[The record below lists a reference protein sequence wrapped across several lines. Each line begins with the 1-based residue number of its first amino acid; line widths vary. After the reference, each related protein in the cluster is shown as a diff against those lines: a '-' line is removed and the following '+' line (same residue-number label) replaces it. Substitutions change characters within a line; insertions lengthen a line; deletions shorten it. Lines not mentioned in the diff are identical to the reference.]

1 MKKQIRAIAAVA
13 AATILLTGCA
23 AHQQNNASEQTPTTQ
38 TKSSTASSV
47 STETTPAGE
56 NWSLLDHLP
65 EWSDGTV
72 TPTVIADPSSGIP
85 FGENPLN
92 DIKKPVEMNSGDYKI
107 LSGSSMWERH
117 QAAGEEPSGD
127 YVTAFYPLE
136 VYAKNGDVYVIAAEF
151 DADKKD
157 MYYINNAPIKGNI
170 LPIPTEHLED
180 FKLATV
186 GQNIC
191 PYYLSVNSRTPAGET
206 IGAVISG
213 ILAVLFA
220 VSGIALLASTKRKE
234 G

>member
-1 MKKQIRAIAAVA
+1 MQSKLKIIPLAILMFAVA
-13 AATILLTGCA
+13 VLFAVVPILSFQQEKRTDLT
-23 AHQQNNASEQTPTTQ
+23 
-38 TKSSTASSV
+38 
-47 STETTPAGE
+47 
-56 NWSLLDHLP
+56 
-65 EWSDGTV
+65 TV
-72 TPTVIADPSSGIP
+72 TATKID
-85 FGENPLN
+85 
-92 DIKKPVEMNSGDYKI
+92 DYIKKPVEMNSGDYKI

-191 PYYLSVNSRTPAGET
+191 PYYLSVNSRTTAGET

>member
-1 MKKQIRAIAAVA
+1 MQSKQKIIAQV
-13 AATILLTGCA
+13 ILLFAMA
-23 AHQQNNASEQTPTTQ
+23 ALFAVVPILSLQQEERTDLT
-38 TKSSTASSV
+38 
-47 STETTPAGE
+47 
-56 NWSLLDHLP
+56 
-65 EWSDGTV
+65 TV
-72 TPTVIADPSSGIP
+72 TATEID
-85 FGENPLN
+85 
-92 DIKKPVEMNSGDYKI
+92 DYIKKPVEMNSSDYKI

>member
-1 MKKQIRAIAAVA
+1 MQSKPKIIAQA
-13 AATILLTGCA
+13 ILLFAMA
-23 AHQQNNASEQTPTTQ
+23 ALFAVVPILSLQQEERTDLTTI
-38 TKSSTASSV
+38 TA
-47 STETTPAGE
+47 TEI
-56 NWSLLDHLP
+56 D
-65 EWSDGTV
+65 DY
-72 TPTVIADPSSGIP
+72 
-85 FGENPLN
+85 
-92 DIKKPVEMNSGDYKI
+92 IKKPVEMI

-191 PYYLSVNSRTPAGET
+191 PYYLSINSRTPAGEV

-213 ILAVLFA
+213 ILAVLSA
-220 VSGIALLASTKRKE
+220 VSGIALLTSTKRKE
-234 G
+234 DDNGTERETA

>member
-1 MKKQIRAIAAVA
+1 MQSKPKIIAQA
-13 AATILLTGCA
+13 ILLFAMA
-23 AHQQNNASEQTPTTQ
+23 ALFAVVPILSLQQEEITDLTTI
-38 TKSSTASSV
+38 TA
-47 STETTPAGE
+47 TEID
-56 NWSLLDHLP
+56 NY
-65 EWSDGTV
+65 
-72 TPTVIADPSSGIP
+72 
-85 FGENPLN
+85 
-92 DIKKPVEMNSGDYKI
+92 IKKPVEMDSGDYKI

-136 VYAKNGDVYVIAAEF
+136 VYAKNCDVYVIAAEL

-191 PYYLSVNSRTPAGET
+191 PYYLSINSRTTAGEA

-213 ILAVLFA
+213 ILAVLSA
-220 VSGIALLASTKRKE
+220 VSGIALLVSTKRKE
-234 G
+234 DDNGTERETA

>member
-1 MKKQIRAIAAVA
+1 MQNKPKIIVQA
-13 AATILLTGCA
+13 ILLFAMA
-23 AHQQNNASEQTPTTQ
+23 ALFAVVPILSLQQEEITDLTTI
-38 TKSSTASSV
+38 TA
-47 STETTPAGE
+47 TEID
-56 NWSLLDHLP
+56 NY
-65 EWSDGTV
+65 
-72 TPTVIADPSSGIP
+72 
-85 FGENPLN
+85 
-92 DIKKPVEMNSGDYKI
+92 IKKPVEMDSGDYKI

-136 VYAKNGDVYVIAAEF
+136 VYAKNGDAYVIAAEL

-191 PYYLSVNSRTPAGET
+191 PYYLSINRRTPAGEA

-213 ILAVLFA
+213 ILAVLSA
-220 VSGIALLASTKRKE
+220 ASGIALLTSTKRKE
-234 G
+234 DDNGTERETA